1 MRNLENESIVQKI
14 ELEVEKN
21 IIEKSLIQNGDKLIV
36 AVSGGPDSMCLLTV
50 LYNLKSKFKEKY
62 NIDYSL
68 VVAHVNHM
76 IREESEDEKI
86 YVEEN
91 CKGLN
96 IPFYY
101 LKKDVVKLSK
111 FEKMSEETYG
121 RKIRYEFFN
130 EVLEKENAQ
139 KIVTAHNANDD
150 VETILLN
157 LLRGCG
163 LKGLTGIE
171 FEYKNIIRPLLTVE
185 KKEIMEYNIFQNL
198 NPCIDRTN
206 FELICKRNKVR
217 NVLIPELEK
226 EYNTNIVKS
235 ILRMKDILNEDENF
249 LNNYTLNVVKK
260 CIIEY
265 NKCIK
270 FNYNDILKEHIGIQK
285 RVIRKLIDLKVH
297 NLDGLTNIHI
307 NDILELL
314 KNGQK
319 GKKYIMGNK
328 FKIEIINKN
337 VAILY

>member
-1 MRNLENESIVQKI
+1 MRNFNDKNISERI

-21 IIEKSLIQNGDKLIV
+21 IIDKLLIQNGDKLVV

-50 LYNLKSKFKEKY
+50 LHNLKEKFKEVY
-62 NIDYSL
+62 NIEYSL
-68 VVAHVNHM
+68 IVAHVNHM
-76 IREESEDEKI
+76 IRKESEDEKE
-86 YVEEN
+86 YVENN
-91 CKGLN
+91 CKRLN

-101 LKKDVVKLSK
+101 LKKDVVNLSK
-111 FEKMSEETYG
+111 LHKMSEETYG
-121 RKIRYEFFN
+121 RKIRYEFLN
-130 EVLEKENAQ
+130 EVLQKENAQ

-171 FEYKNIIRPLLTVE
+171 FEYKNIIRPLLTIE
-185 KKEIMEYNIFQNL
+185 KKEIMEYNMFQNL
-198 NPCIDRTN
+198 NPCIDKTN

-235 ILRMKDILNEDENF
+235 ILRMKDILNEDEDF
-249 LNNYTLNVVKK
+249 LNNYTLNVVNE

-265 NKCIK
+265 NKYIK
-270 FNYNDILKEHIGIQK
+270 FNYKDIIKEHIGIQK
-285 RVIRKLIDLKVH
+285 RAIRMLIDFKIH

-307 NDILELL
+307 NDILNLL
-314 KNGQK
+314 SNGQK

-337 VAILY
+337 IAIIY